1 MGDRVLSLSRPTA
14 RPSARPPVWLLAL
27 MLAGGAALAA
37 PPPSPAQARSEDPAA
52 RRVYQ
57 EAQKRVQAG
66 DDAGALTELGLLIQQ
81 FPNDVLA
88 PRALLQT
95 LELRRGQL
103 DEAGAEAAL
112 KKLLEGYPRSPE
124 AASGFIVEGEMAVER
139 ARSAA
144 DYEQAR
150 STFRRVSL
158 LFGRDQ
164 FEKLDARVLARLRS
178 AEVGLQLGDR
188 EGALGEL
195 LAAIEDEAPGRYSG
209 RARLLYGRTL
219 LADPGQ
225 SAAALEVL
233 QKLADEG
240 PAAAASQP
248 PKPGESATAGANPG
262 ANPGANSSPAE
273 RAAARRLIALA
284 HRQVVRPRAGQPQ
297 WSRVARYPAA
307 GLTLREPEGVA
318 AADDGRIV
326 VVDRKAELVALL
338 GEAGELISQRPLPD
352 ADRPAFSNAGPG
364 AGAGAAYVVAGS
376 QIVLPFD
383 GQSVGFLQP
392 KTGKEA
398 PLKGMIA
405 AERSPFGDWYVLAK
419 GYDGLL
425 NYQSPR
431 VGQEILTGAGQRYE
445 LTDLDSDDF
454 GRLYLLDADKRQ
466 VLRLG
471 MDRRSVEIVAQ
482 GTWKKAAALAIDA
495 LGNLYVL
502 DRGNRKIEVYDA
514 QGHLKGAAGPSLG
527 GGIELKD
534 PQDLAVDGSG
544 RLVLTDRKLPFVVV
558 LE

>member
-1 MGDRVLSLSRPTA
+1 MGDRIFSRSR
-14 RPSARPPVWLLAL
+14 RPAALPLLAAL
-27 MLAGGAALAA
+27 FAAGGALACGSALGAA
-37 PPPSPAQARSEDPAA
+37 ERGEDPAA

-57 EAQKRVQAG
+57 EAQKRIQAG
-66 DDAGALTELGLLIQQ
+66 DGAGALTELGLLVQQ
-81 FPNDVLA
+81 FPKDLLA

-95 LELRRGQL
+95 LELRRGRQ
-103 DEAGAEAAL
+103 DEVGAEAAL
-112 KKLLEGYPRSPE
+112 KKLLEAYPRSPE
-124 AASGFIVEGEMAVER
+124 AASAFIVQGEMAIEQ

-150 STFRRVSL
+150 STFRRVAL

-178 AEVGLQLGDR
+178 AEVGIQLGDR
-188 EGALGEL
+188 DGALGEL
-195 LAAIEDEAPGRYSG
+195 LAAIEDEAPGRWRG
-209 RARLLYGRTL
+209 RAKLLYGRTL

-233 QKLADEG
+233 QNLADEAPASGG
-240 PAAAASQP
+240 PA
-248 PKPGESATAGANPG
+248 PG
-262 ANPGANSSPAE
+262 AEATSSPAE

-307 GLTLREPEGVA
+307 GLTLREPEGIA

-338 GEAGELISQRPLPD
+338 GEQGELISQRPLPD
-352 ADRPAFSNAGPG
+352 ADRPAFSNAGAISEKGG
-364 AGAGAAYVVAGS
+364 APYVVAAT

-383 GQSVGFLQP
+383 GESVGFLQP
-392 KTGKEA
+392 RAGKEV

-431 VGQEILTGAGQRYE
+431 AGQEILTGQRFD
-445 LTDLDSDDF
+445 LADLDTDDF
-454 GRLYLLDADKRQ
+454 GRLYLLDAESRR
-466 VLRLG
+466 VLRLTL
-471 MDRRSVEIVAQ
+471 DRRTVETMVQ
-482 GTWKKAAALAIDA
+482 GTWKKAAALAVDA
-495 LGNLYVL
+495 LGNMYVL
-502 DRGNRKIEVYDA
+502 DRGNRKIEVYDV
-514 QGHLKGAAGPSLG
+514 QGRLSGAAGPSLG